1 MLPKNSR
8 LNKQNAFIVNRRGKK
23 HFSQHLKIT
32 IDEDKQGGGSK
43 WQIKV
48 FKKTYPL
55 STDRNKAKRIIRE
68 AIKNVT
74 PKIKVGVN
82 IVIQIT
88 NKIDKFS
95 VQQTKKEI
103 EELLY
108 KAQLL

>member
-8 LNKQNAFIVNRRGKK
+8 LNKQKAFLVNSRGKK
-23 HFSQHLKIT
+23 YFSQHLKIT
-32 IDEDKQGGGSK
+32 VDEDKQDSGSK

-55 STDRNKAKRIIRE
+55 STDRNKTKRIIRE
-68 AIKNVT
+68 AIKIVA
-74 PKIKVGVN
+74 PKTKLGVN

-88 NKIDKFS
+88 KKIDKFS